1 MIRLC
6 GRLQPSVRMAVIYD
20 NKVLLHTFTWCIC
33 IYQPTLRRPLN
44 FVSQYLQRYTGFSA
58 SVSVKIWSSP
68 CSTEVMHRGFLQ
80 RITFRISFGRERGL
94 FSTIFSFLIITPN
107 HKPILKLPRDIKSY
121 FYISSYPNMS
131 TYIKSNKNG

>member
-20 NKVLLHTFTWCIC
+20 NKVLLHTFTGCIC

-94 FSTIFSFLIITPN
+94 FSTIFSFLIIFTV
-107 HKPILKLPRDIKSY
+107 ILWSINPRMSKSRAS
-121 FYISSYPNMS
+121 IGHSTMINLQAHAGLNMV
-131 TYIKSNKNG
+131 